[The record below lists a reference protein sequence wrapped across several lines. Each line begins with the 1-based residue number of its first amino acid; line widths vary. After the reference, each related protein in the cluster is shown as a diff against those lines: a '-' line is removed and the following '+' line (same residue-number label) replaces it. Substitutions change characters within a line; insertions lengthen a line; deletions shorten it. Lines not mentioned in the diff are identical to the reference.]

1 MMPLQAT
8 LIAMIP
14 ENNPVT
20 RNLKKTT
27 RKRAIEA
34 MCAHCMGCTS
44 TLQGSGFK
52 NHLEAGFRASI
63 ANCTASHCPLYQW
76 RPFQAADK

>member
-1 MMPLQAT
+1 
-8 LIAMIP
+8 MIP

-44 TLQGSGFK
+44 ALQGSGFK
-52 NHLEAGFRASI
+52 NHLEALLSR
-63 ANCTASHCPLYQW
+63 
-76 RPFQAADK
+76 